1 MLAGREK
8 WSLYFKKY
16 EEFKTADDIEFYLL
30 SIMPEGWKYGALS
43 ISKIIFLSYF
53 IRWNLKRSKIPN

>member
-30 SIMPEGWKYGALS
+30 TVMSE
-43 ISKIIFLSYF
+43 
-53 IRWNLKRSKIPN
+53 R